1 MKASWTHHAMIEST
15 MSFFCV
21 YDAQMYHGQVN
32 NIKKNEKPNI
42 EEIWRNFS
50 KTFSLA
56 DTINFR
62 RRRIFTKKKR
72 GIIKRKESLFLLLPF
87 MTRNIDADFSWGSLN
102 IGLDDGGE
110 ILEDEPE
117 RIAGNSNVPATF
129 KNRSNLI

>member
-1 MKASWTHHAMIEST
+1 MDASRNDRINDVVLLCLRCTNVSRP
-15 MSFFCV
+15 SQQ
-21 YDAQMYHGQVN
+21 YK
-32 NIKKNEKPNI
+32 KKNQKPNI

-62 RRRIFTKKKR
+62 HRRIFTKKKR

>member
-1 MKASWTHHAMIEST
+1 MDASRNDRINDVVLLCLRCTNVSRPSQQHK
-15 MSFFCV
+15 
-21 YDAQMYHGQVN
+21 
-32 NIKKNEKPNI
+32 KKNEKPNI